1 MGRKVCLRC
10 KGKTLQGVV
19 NELLKTKDL
28 LTSPSNVLPLYLKQT
43 FPPIIWIFTEGDWIE
58 SRLPFKIFS
67 TLPCSWCCYHLATW
81 SSHILLRRSQFS
93 HWFVKSTARWRA
105 CRIEIIQTGH
115 TPMSWQS
122 PCRSTLTF
130 TTIYCSVSNCSIVNS
145 VVLNSSISIIVI
157 NCRGRW
163 GRSGSAGG
171 SCNWR
176 NFMPTSTFVTQFSFW
191 STVTPHF
198 DNSDSWNK
206 SETNQ

>member
-1 MGRKVCLRC
+1 MSKAWGRLRKFFVCFSESLNFTANR
-10 KGKTLQGVV
+10 LFWIQFF
-19 NELLKTKDL
+19 
-28 LTSPSNVLPLYLKQT
+28 PS
-43 FPPIIWIFTEGDWIE
+43 WIFTKTLDFLFGENWQ
-58 SRLPFKIFS
+58 KW
-67 TLPCSWCCYHLATW
+67 TLPCCWCCYHLATW

-93 HWFVKSTARWRA
+93 HWFVKSTARWRS

-130 TTIYCSVSNCSIVNS
+130 TTIYCSVSNCSIANS
-145 VVLNSSISIIVI
+145 VVLDSSTSIIVI
-157 NCRGRW
+157 SYWWCW
-163 GRSGSAGG
+163 GRSGGAGG
-171 SCNWR
+171 SCNWW